1 MVEKEGKEEGDD
13 KGWVEH
19 IKAWKHG
26 GQEHQF

>member
-1 MVEKEGKEEGDD
+1 MVEEGKKEGDD